1 MSKPSELHSV
11 TFGRTAPT
19 IPVTDIE
26 KSLDFYIHVLG
37 FKNVFQN
44 GNPVG
49 FVILVKDSA
58 EIHLTLKKEHKATD
72 RNVFH
77 MMISDASAL
86 YQYLE
91 SKNVKIIKGLRTAD
105 YGLKQFVF
113 CDPDHNRIDVGE
125 DVD

>member
-1 MSKPSELHSV
+1 MSEQSQIHSV
-11 TFGRTAPT
+11 TFGRAAPT
-19 IPVTDIE
+19 IPVTDIS
-26 KSLDFYIHVLG
+26 KSLEFYVNVLG

-44 GNPVG
+44 GEPVG

-58 EIHLTLKKEHKATD
+58 EIHLTLKKDHKATD

-77 MMISDASAL
+77 MMISDASTF

-91 SKNVKIIKGLRTAD
+91 AKNVKIIKGLRTAD

-113 CDPDHNRIDVGE
+113 CDPDQNRIDVGE
-125 DVD
+125 DIE